1 MKVFT
6 SEELQRQPA
15 EVQQSA
21 LVEPTYITFH
31 GKPRLVIMSVDEFD
45 RLRNR
50 RRTAMNVADIPED
63 LTAELEAIASK
74 HPVAEGDLGLLGG
87 LLDGSSSQSTNP
99 KIR

>member
-1 MKVFT
+1 
-6 SEELQRQPA
+6 
-15 EVQQSA
+15 
-21 LVEPTYITFH
+21 
-31 GKPRLVIMSVDEFD
+31 
-45 RLRNR
+45 
-50 RRTAMNVADIPED
+50 MNVADIPED